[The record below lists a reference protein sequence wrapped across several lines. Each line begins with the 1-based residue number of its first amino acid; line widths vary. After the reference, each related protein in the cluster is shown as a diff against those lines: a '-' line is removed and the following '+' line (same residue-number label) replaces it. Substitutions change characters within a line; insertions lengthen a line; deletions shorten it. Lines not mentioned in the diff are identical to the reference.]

1 MNLAETFGGIAVSIL
16 TYKHPL
22 KQGIQKMEALT
33 EKTTAALHEMDTLY
47 KSLHDK
53 AGAAEYLRKV
63 DEVASLVAEMDAQ
76 TNRNERALV
85 EYEAWVQNQAGP
97 RDLGTFALCEKGLT
111 ESGEHRLTP
120 FGKQKSAPR
129 DVKAEAAD
137 AVLRHRHDGG
147 GSQ

>member
-120 FGKQKSAPR
+120 FGKPKSAPR
-129 DVKAEAAD
+129 DVSAEAAD
-137 AVLRHRHDGG
+137 AMLRHRTDWGN
-147 GSQ
+147 